1 MEEQELVVH
10 EEEVVEEAEE
20 EEEDDAGEEEE
31 GGGAEREEG
40 EPIVV
45 QVKTIE
51 DFLNRGNP
59 PHIKTESE
67 EETHRYWDTEWHE
80 FLKSVAWLSPGQS
93 PPPLEEDARD
103 FQASLGRVKE
113 VAQEGSSSGDPNVRG
128 IGRRRLDSCRRM
140 KETLERMGMERQ
152 WPLHLKQYC
161 PQEVERARLP
171 AKRKNANTPDGIRKK
186 QRKVI
191 SLNLKMKIIKA
202 YADGKKVTNIAREE
216 GLAHS
221 TISAILKD
229 KERIREAIKGSSG
242 MNVSITRQ
250 RKGLI
255 HEMEKLLIL
264 WIEDQI
270 QKRLP
275 VSLLLIQNKA
285 RSIFAT
291 LKERAGEECTETFT
305 ASRGWYMRFQQRFHY
320 QKTHT
325 SGETATGDEE
335 AAKRFL
341 SELNGIIT
349 EGNYFPAQIFSM
361 DETGLYWKRMPE
373 RSYIHKEAQAM
384 PGCKSFK
391 DKVTV
396 LLCGNVAGFKVN
408 PFVIFKSDHSCMF
421 KNVSK
426 TALPVYYGSDP
437 KAWITPQLFDDWF
450 VKCFLPQVKEYC
462 WQKGIPFRILLLLSK
477 SPGHPPDV
485 DSLHPYVKVVYL
497 PPNTSMLLQPMNQGA
512 IATFKT
518 YYLHE
523 VFAKA
528 LATMEDE
535 SINLSE
541 FWKSYNILDCL
552 ENIVAAWQDVGVKCM
567 QGVWKKCLKC
577 FAALGDNLEDFDQ
590 DQNLDEIIK
599 NILVL
604 TKSLDLEVETEDVK
618 SLITYM
624 EGELSNED
632 LIELKE
638 ELEEQKVVEEE
649 VEKAAKKEERK
660 EERKEEVKKVVEVQ
674 PKTFSLRRLTSV
686 FSGINKIL
694 SELESMDP
702 DVERFRRVHWE
713 MREILKCYREI
724 YEEKRKESVESRRS
738 GFPKKVISSPVPVP
752 SLLPYRSTVI
762 EHPEDPQPSTS
773 YARGS
778 DVPENSENHKSFKGY
793 VSDVMFTVIPKKTM
807 LKTPKQEEEAFEI
820 VKVKIPMDLKQE
832 SDGEAN

>member
-10 EEEVVEEAEE
+10 KEEMVEE
-20 EEEDDAGEEEE
+20 EEEEEEEE
-31 GGGAEREEG
+31 GGGTEREEG

-51 DFLNRGNP
+51 DFLNRGSV

-67 EETHRYWDTEWHE
+67 EESHRYWDTEWHE
-80 FLKSVAWLSPGQS
+80 FLKNVAWLSPGPS
-93 PPPLEEDARD
+93 PPPSEEDVRG

-113 VAQEGSSSGDPNVRG
+113 EAREGSSGEATRDPSVRG
-128 IGRRRLDSCRRM
+128 KAWIGRKKLDSCRKM
-140 KETLERMGMERQ
+140 KETLEKMGMERQ
-152 WPLHLKQYC
+152 WPLHLTQFC

-171 AKRKNANTPDGIRKK
+171 AKRKNANTPEGIRKK

-275 VSLLLIQNKA
+275 VSLVLIQNRA
-285 RSIFAT
+285 RSIFST

-305 ASRGWYMRFQQRFHY
+305 ASRGWFMRFQQRFRY
-320 QKTHT
+320 QKTHV

-335 AAKRFL
+335 VAKRFL
-341 SELNGIIT
+341 NELDQIIA

-373 RSYIHKEAQAM
+373 RTYIHKEAQAM
-384 PGCKSFK
+384 PGCKAFK

-396 LLCGNVAGFKVN
+396 LLGGNVAGFKLK

-421 KNVSK
+421 KNFSK
-426 TALPVYYGSDP
+426 TSLPIYYRPDP
-437 KAWITPQLFDDWF
+437 KAWITPILFDDWF
-450 VKCFLPQVKEYC
+450 MNCFIPQVKEYC

-477 SPGHPPDV
+477 APGFPPDLG
-485 DSLHPYVKVVYL
+485 SLHPHIKVIYL
-497 PPNTSMLLQPMNQGA
+497 PQNTSVLLQPMTQGA
-512 IATFKT
+512 ISAFKAH
-518 YYLHE
+518 YLQE

-528 LATMEDE
+528 LATMENE
-535 SINLSE
+535 SITLSE
-541 FWKSYNILDCL
+541 FWKSYNILDCI
-552 ENIVAAWQDVGVKCM
+552 ENIVAAWQNVSVKCM
-567 QGVWKKCLKC
+567 QGIWKKCLKC
-577 FAALGDNLEDFDQ
+577 FAALADNLEEFNQ
-590 DQNLDEIIK
+590 HQNLNEINK
-599 NILVL
+599 NILTL
-604 TKSLDLEVETEDVK
+604 TKSLDLEVDAEDVQ
-618 SLITYM
+618 SLITYT

-649 VEKAAKKEERK
+649 VEKAEKKEERK

-674 PKTFSLRRLTSV
+674 PKTFSLRKLASV
-686 FSGINKIL
+686 FSGVNKIL

-724 YEEKRKESVESRRS
+724 YEEKRKESVESRHS
-738 GFPKKVISSPVPVP
+738 GFLKKVISSPVPVP
-752 SLLPYRSTVI
+752 SLLPFRSTVI
-762 EHPEDPQPSTS
+762 EHLDDPQPSTS

-778 DVPENSENHKSFKGY
+778 DVPENSENHESFKRY
-793 VSDVMFTVIPKKTM
+793 RSDLMFTVIPKNTM
-807 LKTPKQEEEAFEI
+807 LKSPKQEEEAFEI
-820 VKVKIPMDLKQE
+820 VKVKIPMDIKQE

>member
-10 EEEVVEEAEE
+10 KEEVVEEE
-20 EEEDDAGEEEE
+20 EEEDEEE
-31 GGGAEREEG
+31 GGGGGGTEREQG

-51 DFLNRGNP
+51 DFMNRGSGLT
-59 PHIKTESE
+59 HIKTESE
-67 EETHRYWDTEWHE
+67 EETHRYWDSEWHD
-80 FLKSVAWLSPGQS
+80 FLKSVAWLSPG
-93 PPPLEEDARD
+93 PPSSEEEVRD
-103 FQASLGRVKE
+103 FQASLERARE
-113 VAQEGSSSGDPNVRG
+113 EAREGSSGEATPDANVRG
-128 IGRRRLDSCRRM
+128 KAWIGRKKLDSCRKM
-140 KETLERMGMERQ
+140 KETLEKMGMERQ
-152 WPLHLKQYC
+152 WPLHLKPFC
-161 PQEVERARLP
+161 PPDVERARLP
-171 AKRKNANTPDGIRKK
+171 AKRKNANTPEGIRKK

-275 VSLLLIQNKA
+275 MNLLLIQNKA
-285 RSIFAT
+285 RSIFST

-305 ASRGWYMRFQQRFHY
+305 ASRGWFIRFQQRFHF

-341 SELNGIIT
+341 NELDGIIT

-373 RSYIHKEAQAM
+373 RTYIHKEAQAI

-391 DKVTV
+391 DRVTV
-396 LLCGNVAGFKVN
+396 LLGGNVAGFKLK
-408 PFVIFKSDHSCMF
+408 PFVVYKSDHSCMF

-426 TALPVYYGSDP
+426 TALPIHYRSDP
-437 KAWITPQLFDDWF
+437 KAWITPILFDDWF
-450 VKCFLPQVKEYC
+450 MNCFIPQVKEYC

-477 SPGHPPDV
+477 APGYPPDLE
-485 DSLHPYVKVVYL
+485 SLHPHIKIVYL
-497 PPNTSMLLQPMNQGA
+497 PPNTSVLLQPMSQGA
-512 IATFKT
+512 ISAFKA

-523 VFAKA
+523 VFVKA

-535 SINLSE
+535 SITLSE
-541 FWKSYNILDCL
+541 FWKSYNILDCI
-552 ENIVAAWQDVGVKCM
+552 ENIVAAWQGVSVKCM
-567 QGVWKKCLKC
+567 QGIWKKCLKC
-577 FAALGDNLEDFDQ
+577 FAALADNLEEFDPHQ
-590 DQNLDEIIK
+590 HLDEIYK
-599 NILVL
+599 NILTL
-604 TKSLDLEVETEDVK
+604 TKSLDLEVDAEDVK
-618 SLITYM
+618 SLIAYT

-649 VEKAAKKEERK
+649 VEKAEKK

-674 PKTFSLRRLTSV
+674 PKTFSLRRLASV
-686 FSGINKIL
+686 FSGVNKIL

-724 YEEKRKESVESRRS
+724 YEEKRKESVESRHG
-738 GFPKKVISSPVPVP
+738 GFLKKVTSSPVPVP
-752 SLLPYRSTVI
+752 SLLPFRSTVI
-762 EHPEDPQPSTS
+762 EHPDDPQPSTS

-778 DVPENSENHKSFKGY
+778 DVPENSENHESFKGY
-793 VSDVMFTVIPKKTM
+793 ISDLMFTVIPKNTM
-807 LKTPKQEEEAFEI
+807 LKSPKQEEETFEI
-820 VKVKIPMDLKQE
+820 VKVKIPMDIKQE